1 MDIFQNKKKCLFLI
15 PQGIYIP
22 NFKSIGAGSNELGR
36 VEQQQQEE
44 EEEEEEGG
52 DETLRQLCKHP

>member
-1 MDIFQNKKKCLFLI
+1 MDIFQNEKKCLVLI

-44 EEEEEEGG
+44 EEEGG
-52 DETLRQLCKHP
+52 DETLRQLCKQS